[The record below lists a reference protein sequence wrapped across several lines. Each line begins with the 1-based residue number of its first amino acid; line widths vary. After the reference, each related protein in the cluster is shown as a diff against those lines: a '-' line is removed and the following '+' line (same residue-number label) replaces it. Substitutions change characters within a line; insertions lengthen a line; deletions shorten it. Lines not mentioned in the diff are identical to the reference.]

1 MVEITLKAAVASR
14 TLDNITAV
22 IVCFKNFKKVIKNR
36 LTQGQASID
45 NLDEAEFDPDV
56 MNQKL
61 KLPNLDLVY
70 EDIEKPEKSAQPE
83 IE

>member
-22 IVCFKNFKKVIKNR
+22 IICFKNFKKVIKGR

-45 NLDEAEFDPDV
+45 NIDEANFSPEV
-56 MNQKL
+56 INQKL
-61 KLPNLDLVY
+61 KLPNLDIT
-70 EDIEKPEKSAQPE
+70 E
-83 IE
+83 